1 MPRSQ
6 VKVIRRACPAHVHLP
21 LAETWHRPSSLR
33 YNRDDMNS
41 DAPHPANR
49 CHFCAATS
57 YHHLI
62 ARDPAGVMRPTT
74 TLVCD
79 GCGRQFEDK
88 DAWRGGDGEVGAR
101 PEADKP

>member
-1 MPRSQ
+1 MT
-6 VKVIRRACPAHVHLP
+6 VWTVLCPVVVV
-21 LAETWHRPSSLR
+21 LR

-41 DAPHPANR
+41 DSPHPANR

-88 DAWRGGDGEVGAR
+88 DAWRSGTGVAGTSPAAR
-101 PEADKP
+101 KP

>member
-1 MPRSQ
+1 
-6 VKVIRRACPAHVHLP
+6 VVIRPVACADPWPDDLV
-21 LAETWHRPSSLR
+21 LR

-41 DAPHPANR
+41 DSPHPANR

-79 GCGRQFEDK
+79 GCGRQFDDK
-88 DAWRGGDGEVGAR
+88 DAWRSGAGVTGTS
-101 PEADKP
+101 PEAGKP